1 MQSEFVNIGFKKFFF
16 CKELKSISG
25 EFSQTNRCGIYILHF
40 TNHEYY
46 VGLATDVVQRYAQH
60 IKSFSDIE
68 FISFKEVAKSKL
80 SEEEKSTVYA
90 LEDLGKKLRNINIVS
105 IVTRD
110 TDLDLVIAPELQM
123 KWLSNTDSSLSETNV
138 KRFDFPE
145 LRTKYSK
152 KMFQLKQH
160 EFFDNIAKIIHF
172 YITRTIPFPKSTE
185 YSFWSVSCLPSPG
198 KPFARFN
205 ISWQETMVLFEDTP
219 EFDLNNTLNP
229 VKLIYLSI
237 WLSKSI
243 LEQHQNYD
251 VLQSKFSSFYMDD
264 TIHAS
269 GGKDQKRIIIE
280 LNEFY
285 EFIQLTGVMEAIKT
299 FNLRLMR
306 KGGCQWKR
314 YHCFEL
320 ADIALN

>member
-1 MQSEFVNIGFKKFFF
+1 
-16 CKELKSISG
+16 
-25 EFSQTNRCGIYILHF
+25 
-40 TNHEYY
+40 
-46 VGLATDVVQRYAQH
+46 
-60 IKSFSDIE
+60 
-68 FISFKEVAKSKL
+68 
-80 SEEEKSTVYA
+80 
-90 LEDLGKKLRNINIVS
+90 
-105 IVTRD
+105 
-110 TDLDLVIAPELQM
+110 
-123 KWLSNTDSSLSETNV
+123 
-138 KRFDFPE
+138 
-145 LRTKYSK
+145 
-152 KMFQLKQH
+152 
-160 EFFDNIAKIIHF
+160 
-172 YITRTIPFPKSTE
+172 
-185 YSFWSVSCLPSPG
+185 
-198 KPFARFN
+198 
-205 ISWQETMVLFEDTP
+205 MVLFEDTP

-251 VLQSKFSSFYMDD
+251 VLQSKFSSFHMDD